1 MRQEEDE
8 VKYAVVAR
16 SESSSKLS
24 TTSLCFDDDVHGDDA
39 VIRDYFNLGP
49 DGAIP
54 HGRVVGPHIPPEG
67 SAVGP
72 EMTLTSLSQFWAS
85 RDKRFAS
92 VSNYFKG
99 ARMLRQDPVECL
111 FSFICSSNNHI
122 SR

>member
-16 SESSSKLS
+16 SVSSS
-24 TTSLCFDDDVHGDDA
+24 TTSNTPISPNAVDRDDA

-49 DGAIP
+49 DGTIPQCYMGAI
-54 HGRVVGPHIPPEG
+54 PEG
-67 SAVGP
+67 SAEIP
-72 EMTLTSLSQFWAS
+72 AATLASLSEFWAS

-92 VSNYFKG
+92 VSRYFHG